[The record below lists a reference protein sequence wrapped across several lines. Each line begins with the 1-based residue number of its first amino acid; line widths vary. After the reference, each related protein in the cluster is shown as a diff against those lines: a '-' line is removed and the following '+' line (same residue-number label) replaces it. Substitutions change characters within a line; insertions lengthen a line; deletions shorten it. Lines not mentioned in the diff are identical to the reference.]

1 MCRIIYHLGK
11 TRDNFHLPVPIL
23 TVKWKKNNV
32 AISPIQVE
40 VTATK
45 ENSVNCKYEILNLYK
60 HSGPAYSKST
70 YN

>member
-1 MCRIIYHLGK
+1 M
-11 TRDNFHLPVPIL
+11 
-23 TVKWKKNNV
+23 KKNYF

-45 ENSVNCKYEILNLYK
+45 ENWVNCKYEILNLYK